1 MNIQKSQTE
10 VVQQDGIPHA
20 KLRTAPTPL
29 NFADLA
35 KAVSIDN
42 PAGVYEYQA
51 WQLLSILFDEI
62 DQIPSDMTPELL
74 EQHRERYRKDKLS
87 EFWESLVQQEAEEHA
102 RQAGSQEEQAIAH
115 LSGHNIPDACNALLG
130 GLDLRLATMVAQIGG
145 DLNMREDM
153 ASQIEE
159 WRRLDVLSE
168 MEESVRALYEL
179 IAGNCAQSEGKQ
191 LDGRENKATTF
202 GIAQYFGLDW
212 RRAFGLRLWYGTLVD
227 EPIELAV
234 AQFADALRD
243 GQEAVKPTPWFTRQQ
258 GCMSWDDPNAEDR
271 EDILWGIL
279 KLYASSKLH
288 LPANVEDV
296 LAPENVAGHPLN
308 ARLSFQLFQL
318 FKSRLDDDEEFADRK
333 VSMPTVRQGD
343 GLRQSFMSSTTS
355 AIMDE
360 QAGNPLIELGDKL
373 ALTYAASL
381 HTLMH
386 WKTALFVYAH
396 LSSPAMR
403 EHYIRSLLAQHSK
416 SFSLHESDE
425 TYRYLTRDLDIPS
438 EWLHAAAALQAKRDG
453 DSLHQTIH
461 LIKAGELEEAHEVL
475 CRSVGPEAIISRDYD
490 ALRELLGEFVPTP
503 TGSPTNETASISSRS
518 RARHPREPVPGW
530 SRGGKIYFDYIHLL
544 DLNSNQSSYRV
555 DEELNREIND
565 LLSKLQQALEA
576 VARDRLDGCG
586 LEERVALTEIAG
598 VVASLV
604 AKNKVC
610 LPFPFPYSSAYAN
623 YSLQHTERSRV
634 LKLPLAEDLWLRHS
648 CDLSLNYYRAVMA
661 TGK

>member
-1 MNIQKSQTE
+1 VS
-10 VVQQDGIPHA
+10 A
-20 KLRTAPTPL
+20 SL

-35 KAVSIDN
+35 KVVPIDN
-42 PAGVYEYQA
+42 PAGIYEYQA
-51 WQLLSILFDEI
+51 WQLLSILFDEV
-62 DQIPSDMTPELL
+62 DQVPSDMTAEHLDH
-74 EQHRERYRKDKLS
+74 HRERYRKDKLS
-87 EFWESLVQQEAEEHA
+87 EFWESLVRQEAEEHA
-102 RQAGSQEEQAIAH
+102 RQAETNEEQAIAY
-115 LSGHNIPDACNALLG
+115 LSAHNIPDACNALLG

-145 DLNMREDM
+145 DLAMRQDM

-191 LDGRENKATTF
+191 LDGPENKATTF
-202 GIAQYFGLDW
+202 SIAQYFGLDW

-243 GQEAVKPTPWFTRQQ
+243 GQEAVRPTPWFTRHPD
-258 GCMSWDDPNAEDR
+258 GMSWDDPDADDR

-296 LAPENVAGHPLN
+296 LAPENVSGHPLN
-308 ARLSFQLFQL
+308 ARLSFQLFHF
-318 FKSRLDDDEEFADRK
+318 FKSRLDNDDEYLDRR
-333 VSMPTVRQGD
+333 VSMPTVRHGD

-355 AIMDE
+355 AVMDE
-360 QAGNPLIELGDKL
+360 QSGNPLIELGDKL

-381 HTLMH
+381 HTSKH
-386 WKTALFVYAH
+386 WKTALFVYTH

-416 SFSLHESDE
+416 SFSLHESEE
-425 TYRYLTRDLDIPS
+425 TYRYLVQDLDIPN
-438 EWLHAAAALQAKRDG
+438 EWLHAAAALQAKTDG
-453 DSLHQTIH
+453 DNLRQTMH
-461 LIKAGELEEAHEVL
+461 LIKAGELGEAHEVL
-475 CRSVGPEAIISRDYD
+475 CRSVGPESIISRDYD

-503 TGSPTNETASISSRS
+503 SGSPIDETASISSRA
-518 RARHPREPVPGW
+518 RARHPKEPVPGW
-530 SRGGKIYFDYIHLL
+530 TRGGQIYFDYIHLL

-555 DEELNREIND
+555 DEELNSEINA
-565 LLSKLQQALEA
+565 LLSKLQQALEGI
-576 VARDRLDGCG
+576 ARDRLDGCG

-598 VVASLV
+598 VVAALV

-610 LPFPFPYSSAYAN
+610 VYSPCAEGVTVHVAN
-623 YSLQHTERSRV
+623 YDSQ
-634 LKLPLAEDLWLRHS
+634 A
-648 CDLSLNYYRAVMA
+648 
-661 TGK
+661 